1 MILVATKI
9 SQVPDEICA
18 SKFTDPPATPTFQT
32 RPAVDPFKSG
42 EETSV
47 NVALEVSQVE

>member
-1 MILVATKI
+1 MLQESSTLLETI
-9 SQVPDEICA
+9 S
-18 SKFTDPPATPTFQT
+18 TFQI

-47 NVALEVSQVE
+47 KVAPEVSQTAYI